1 MSSTKARPL
10 AVVAALGV
18 VFGDI
23 GTSPLYTLKTC
34 FTLAGATTALPDVLG
49 IVSLICWTLTIVV
62 CIKYITF
69 IMRVDHDGEGGILA
83 LLALASPRGKQIGGP
98 IALSALTVVVTIGA
112 SMLMGDGVITPAI
125 SVISAVEG
133 ISVVSNAFTPYIV
146 PISAVLL
153 LALFLIQSRGTE
165 GIGHIF
171 GPIMIVW
178 FVAIG
183 ITGLLAVAGTPQILA
198 ALNPLTGAALIAHHG
213 WVSLAV
219 FGGVVLAVT
228 GVEALYADLSH
239 FGRKPIVLG
248 WYALVFPALL
258 LNYLGQGAAILTDPH
273 ALDNSPFYALTPGWF
288 LVPMVVLATAA
299 TVIASQALI
308 SGAFTLIEQAIAL
321 SLSPR
326 MTVRHTSRREF
337 GQVFVPAMN
346 TALAIGCLILVFTFR
361 SSDRLAS
368 AYGLAVSVTMLCT
381 TIAFYHVIR
390 DVRTWPRPLAITLL
404 VFFLLI
410 DGTFVVTGLPKF
422 LEGGWVPVAISAVL
436 TTIALTWLEGRRKLS
451 TSLARQQTPFS
462 ELTKHMAGLKNDPQ
476 GTMVFF
482 TPDLNGVP
490 FIASHRWVAN
500 RAREERVVL
509 MKFSRSTK
517 PYLTEDDRLSVEWL
531 GPHLVR
537 VEAHVGFMERLS
549 IEPIL
554 QACELHGLD
563 LDSDDTSF
571 IYSDP
576 TIGHA
581 VEGLPIWQRALFEF
595 LQRNARS
602 LPDDLGIRPERRVE
616 LGLSVEL

>member
-83 LLALASPRGKQIGGP
+83 LLALATPRTKALGGP
-98 IALSALTVVVTIGA
+98 IAFSTLTVIVAVGA
-112 SMLMGDGVITPAI
+112 SMLLGDGVITPAI

-133 ISVVSNAFTPYIV
+133 ISVVSNAFTAYIV
-146 PISAVLL
+146 PISAVVL

-165 GIGHIF
+165 GVGRIF
-171 GPIMIVW
+171 GPIMIFW
-178 FVAIG
+178 FLAIG
-183 ITGLLAVAGTPQILA
+183 VIGVVAVAGKPEILA
-198 ALNPLTGAALIAHHG
+198 ALNPLAGAALIAHHG
-213 WVSLAV
+213 WLSLAV

-239 FGRKPIVLG
+239 FGRQPIVLA
-248 WYALVFPALL
+248 WYALVYPALL
-258 LNYLGQGAAILTDPH
+258 LNYLGQGAAILENPH
-273 ALDNSPFYALTPGWF
+273 ALDTSPFYALTPGWM

-308 SGAFTLIEQAIAL
+308 SGAFTLVEQAINL

-326 MTVRHTSRREF
+326 MTVRHTSRREY
-337 GQVFVPAMN
+337 GQVFVPAIN
-346 TALAIGCLILVFTFR
+346 AVLAIGCLLLVFTFR

-381 TIAFYHVIR
+381 TIAFYRVITTTR
-390 DVRTWPRPLAITLL
+390 PWPRPLAVTLL
-404 VFFLLI
+404 VLFIII
-410 DGTFVVTGLPKF
+410 DGTFVLTGLPKF
-422 LEGGWVPVAISAVL
+422 LEGGWVPVAISVVL
-436 TTIALTWLEGRRKLS
+436 TTIALTWLEGRRLLS
-451 TSLARQQTPFS
+451 RSIARQQTPLADLR
-462 ELTKHMAGLKNDPQ
+462 EHAQGLAVDPR

-482 TPDLNGVP
+482 TPDLDGVP

-509 MKFSRSTK
+509 MKFSRSTL
-517 PYLTEDDRLSVEWL
+517 PYLTEAERLKVEWIS
-531 GPHLVR
+531 PHLVR
-537 VEAHVGFMERLS
+537 VEAQVGFMERVS
-549 IEPIL
+549 IDPIL
-554 QACELHGLD
+554 QACALSGLD
-563 LDSDDTSF
+563 LDGDDTSF

-576 TIGHA
+576 TIGHS
-581 VEGLPIWQRALFEF
+581 VNGLPKWQRGLFEF

>member
-1 MSSTKARPL
+1 MSTKKARPL

-34 FTLAGATTALPDVLG
+34 FSLAHATTSAADVTG
-49 IVSLICWTLTIVV
+49 VVSLICWTLTLVV

-83 LLALASPRGKQIGGP
+83 LLALASPRGRQIGGP

-112 SMLMGDGVITPAI
+112 SMLLGDGVITPAI

-133 ISVVSNAFTPYIV
+133 ISVVSNAFTGYIV

-165 GIGHIF
+165 RVGNIF
-171 GPIMIVW
+171 GPIMIAW

-183 ITGLLAVAGTPQILA
+183 VAGLVAIAGTPAILA
-198 ALNPLTGAALIAHHG
+198 ALNPLAGVALIAHHG

-239 FGRKPIVLG
+239 FGRKPIVLA
-248 WYALVFPALL
+248 WYCLVYPTLL
-258 LNYLGQGAAILTDPH
+258 LNYLGQGAAILNDPH
-273 ALDNSPFYALTPGWF
+273 ALDNSPFYALTPGWM
-288 LVPMVVLATAA
+288 LVPMVVLATVA

-308 SGAFTLIEQAIAL
+308 SGAFTLVEQAINL
-321 SLSPR
+321 TLSPR
-326 MTVRHTSRREF
+326 MNVKHTSRREY
-337 GQVFVPAMN
+337 GQVFVPAVN

-368 AYGLAVSVTMLCT
+368 AYGLAVSVTMFCT
-381 TIAFYHVIR
+381 SIAFYHVITTTR
-390 DVRTWPRPLAITLL
+390 AWPRPLPGVLL
-404 VFFLLI
+404 VLFVLI
-410 DGTFVVTGLPKF
+410 DGTFVITGLPKF
-422 LEGGWVPVAISAVL
+422 LDGGWVPIAISVVL
-436 TTIALTWLEGRRKLS
+436 TTIALTWLEGRRLLAGS
-451 TSLARQQTPFS
+451 IARQQTPFT
-462 ELTKHMAGLKNDPQ
+462 ELRDHVAGLPLDPR

-482 TPDLNGVP
+482 TPDLDGVP

-509 MKFSRSTK
+509 MKFSRSTH
-517 PYLTEDDRLSVEWL
+517 PYLTEDDRLKIEWIS
-531 GPHLVR
+531 PHLVR
-537 VEAHVGFMERLS
+537 VEAQVGFMERVS

-554 QACELHGLD
+554 HACALQGLHLD
-563 LDSDDTSF
+563 DEDTSF

-581 VEGLPIWQRALFEF
+581 VNGLPKWQRALFEF

>member
-1 MSSTKARPL
+1 MSTKKARPL

-34 FTLAGATTALPDVLG
+34 FQLAHANTSQADITGV
-49 IVSLICWTLTIVV
+49 VSLICWTLTLVV

-83 LLALASPRGKQIGGP
+83 LLALATPRTKQLGGP
-98 IALSALTVVVTIGA
+98 IALSAITVVVTIGA
-112 SMLMGDGVITPAI
+112 SMLLGDGVITPAI

-133 ISVVSNAFTPYIV
+133 ISVISNAFTTYIV
-146 PISAVLL
+146 PISAALL

-165 GIGHIF
+165 KVGHIF
-171 GPIMIVW
+171 GPIMVVW
-178 FVAIG
+178 FLAIG
-183 ITGLLAVAGTPQILA
+183 VTGIVAVTGTPQILA
-198 ALNPLTGAALIAHHG
+198 ALNPLAGVDLIVRHG
-213 WVSLAV
+213 WVAFAV

-239 FGRKPIVLG
+239 FGRAPIVLA
-248 WYALVFPALL
+248 WYALVYPTLL
-258 LNYLGQGAAILTDPH
+258 LNYLGQGAAILKDPH
-273 ALDNSPFYALTPGWF
+273 ALDNSPFYALTPGWM
-288 LVPMVVLATAA
+288 LVPMVVLATIA

-308 SGAFTLIEQAIAL
+308 SGAFTLIEQAINL

-326 MTVRHTSRREF
+326 MTVKHTSRREY
-337 GQVFVPAMN
+337 GQVFVPAIN

-381 TIAFYHVIR
+381 SIAFFHVITTTR
-390 DVRTWPRPLAITLL
+390 KWPRPLAITLL
-404 VFFLLI
+404 VFFLII
-410 DGTFVVTGLPKF
+410 DGTFVATGLPKF
-422 LEGGWVPVAISAVL
+422 IDGGWVPIAISFVL
-436 TTIALTWLEGRRKLS
+436 TTIALTWLEGRRLLS
-451 TSLARQQTPFS
+451 SSIARQQTPFS
-462 ELTKHMAGLKNDPQ
+462 ELKEHVEGLNVDPR

-482 TPDLNGVP
+482 TPDLDGVP

-509 MKFSRSTK
+509 MKFTRSTH
-517 PYLTEDDRLSVEWL
+517 PYLTEDDRLKIEWIS
-531 GPHLVR
+531 PHLVR
-537 VEAHVGFMERLS
+537 VEAQVGFMERIS

-554 QACELHGLD
+554 HACALHGLH
-563 LDSDDTSF
+563 LDDEDTSF

-581 VEGLPIWQRALFEF
+581 VNGLPKWQRALFEF